1 MERAMASGTQPMSKS
16 RRNAHFFKTFTSVAK
31 GNATLEGENLED
43 ATEFIHSYGKNAKSY
58 SIMWKILLAVT
69 IGVIVLF
76 MIKLGNTSEMALRYN
91 EQAQTELGQWM
102 LVIIGLSFLSL
113 MFVLMGIL
121 MGKRAKA
128 WRALLVSE
136 LRKRADS
143 DTDRKSLYESLLREL
158 GA

>member
-1 MERAMASGTQPMSKS
+1 MASGTQPMSKS
-16 RRNAHFFKTFTSVAK
+16 RRNAHFFKTFTNVSK

-43 ATEFIHSYGKNAKSY
+43 ATKFIHAYGKNTKSY
-58 SIMWKILLAVT
+58 SLMWKVLLAVT

-76 MIKLGNTSEMALRYN
+76 MIKLSNTSEMALRYN
-91 EQAQTELGQWM
+91 EQAQTELGQWT
-102 LVIIGLSFLSL
+102 LVIIGLSFMSL
-113 MFVLMGIL
+113 MFVFMGFL
-121 MGKRAKA
+121 MGKRANA